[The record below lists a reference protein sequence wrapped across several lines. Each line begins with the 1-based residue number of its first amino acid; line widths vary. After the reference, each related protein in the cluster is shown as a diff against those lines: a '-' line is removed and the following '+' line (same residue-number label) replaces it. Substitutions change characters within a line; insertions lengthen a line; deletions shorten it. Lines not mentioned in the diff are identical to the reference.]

1 MGMDK
6 LKNPKW
12 RKGLLWGLG
21 IYILAVIAISRIL
34 GPLFE
39 KEQITG
45 WELFNEENSGIVSD
59 FVQAIAFDESG
70 RAWLGTNEGVSVYDG
85 ESWLSYTPENSGLGE
100 TGAWVIAIEVDPEGR
115 VWIGIAGGVDGS
127 MGGLNIVDGEH
138 WDPYSGSNSPL
149 ESYRSVHAIAFDESN
164 RAWLATGDTVRIF
177 DGTSWTS
184 FSSSSMSNFN
194 REVAFD
200 RSGRAWIGTDS
211 GVYVYDEGTWLSYT
225 EENTDIFRDSINC
238 IEFDHLGNAWIGVYG
253 GASVFDGESWTNY
266 QWDSPYGT
274 PDDVQ
279 AITTDSKGRVL
290 ILSGSALRIYDG
302 DVWFEYDSSNSG
314 FIYSRSY
321 DMAIDSEGNIWIASG
336 AGLNVA
342 SVDSSGL
349 PQRMSQKSN
358 TLASLLNWGFVVI
371 PTAILTLFWF
381 AIYLEDII
389 LLLASVITG
398 FIWVFNVLNPYS
410 EGGIY
415 LSTILVLG
423 GIFIGGI
430 AGSFVRKL
438 WKKVSV
444 VPTII
449 GIIFGT
455 VVSILLF
462 FFLSFK
468 AFYS

>member
-1 MGMDK
+1 
-6 LKNPKW
+6 
-12 RKGLLWGLG
+12 
-21 IYILAVIAISRIL
+21 
-34 GPLFE
+34 
-39 KEQITG
+39 
-45 WELFNEENSGIVSD
+45 
-59 FVQAIAFDESG
+59 
-70 RAWLGTNEGVSVYDG
+70 
-85 ESWLSYTPENSGLGE
+85 
-100 TGAWVIAIEVDPEGR
+100 
-115 VWIGIAGGVDGS
+115 
-127 MGGLNIVDGEH
+127 
-138 WDPYSGSNSPL
+138 
-149 ESYRSVHAIAFDESN
+149 
-164 RAWLATGDTVRIF
+164 
-177 DGTSWTS
+177 
-184 FSSSSMSNFN
+184 
-194 REVAFD
+194 
-200 RSGRAWIGTDS
+200 
-211 GVYVYDEGTWLSYT
+211 
-225 EENTDIFRDSINC
+225 
-238 IEFDHLGNAWIGVYG
+238 
-253 GASVFDGESWTNY
+253 
-266 QWDSPYGT
+266 
-274 PDDVQ
+274 
-279 AITTDSKGRVL
+279 
-290 ILSGSALRIYDG
+290 
-302 DVWFEYDSSNSG
+302 
-314 FIYSRSY
+314 
-321 DMAIDSEGNIWIASG
+321 MAIDSEGNIWIASG